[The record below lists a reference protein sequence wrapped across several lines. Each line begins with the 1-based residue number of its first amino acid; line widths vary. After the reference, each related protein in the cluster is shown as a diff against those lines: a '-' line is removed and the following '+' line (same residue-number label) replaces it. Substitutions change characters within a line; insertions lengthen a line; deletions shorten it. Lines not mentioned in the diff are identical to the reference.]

1 MDVRLLAAALLAATL
16 MPVQSRLAAAQQ
28 VPPPTYDAR
37 DKPLEIS
44 PGSTL
49 RRGEGLGDRIEFT
62 IWQRQRLRG
71 AGTCS
76 SQACPVHFNNEVLFA
91 RRSRVSVPA
100 SAESIAADAVT
111 TTAQASTIKRTL
123 RRGDRGAE
131 VRRLQDSLRRAGFR
145 VDVDGR
151 LGRGTVGALR
161 KFQSQ
166 KGLRADGVAGPQ
178 TLRALGV

>member
-1 MDVRLLAAALLAATL
+1 MVLRLIAAVLVAATL
-16 MPVQSRLAAAQQ
+16 MPMHARLAAAQQ

-49 RRGEGLGDRIEFT
+49 RRGEGLGDRIEYT
-62 IWQRQRLRG
+62 IWQRQTLKG

-91 RRSRVSVPA
+91 RRSRVVVPA
-100 SAESIAADAVT
+100 SAESVAVDAVKA
-111 TTAQASTIKRTL
+111 TAQAGTIKRTL

-151 LGRGTVGALR
+151 LGRGTVGAIR
-161 KFQSQ
+161 RFQSQ